1 MILWDY
7 SNTSGNVT
15 MAFQVHMSYGGEL
28 ADWIQKI
35 VDGLKNEMQD
45 GLFGNYMV
53 DVDSLAVIG
62 MLCILLMHSCF
73 MKCYACQY
81 IRMFEKKDLHVSS

>member
-15 MAFQVHMSYGGEL
+15 MAFQVDMSYGGEL

-62 MLCILLMHSCF
+62 MLGIL
-73 MKCYACQY
+73 
-81 IRMFEKKDLHVSS
+81 